1 MCGHAVGGKHNIF
14 LKVTLLIC
22 VYNPDELNLMQGK
35 SLLQYRLKKE
45 AYFNVA
51 DSKNA
56 LASNTVLVTA
66 TNSECTLTSRWHRLR

>member
-22 VYNPDELNLMQGK
+22 VYAPDELNLMQGK
-35 SLLQYRLKKE
+35 SLLQYRKI
-45 AYFNVA
+45 AA

-66 TNSECTLTSRWHRLR
+66 TNSE